1 MVVDLT
7 WYYIFR
13 SHPIGRQNKNGNIQI
28 ISKFKNWKVNN
39 TEKRKLKSSSIF
51 VTEDLT
57 RYRCLPEC
65 LFLYIVFTLA
75 SIFAINRHFVLP
87 CMKHCC
93 CFFFVLCISCLP
105 LSCFTVYFC
114 LVVFFLS
121 LYLNNNYQLS

>member
-1 MVVDLT
+1 MQLLLMCAVRWGVEMTRDD
-7 WYYIFR
+7 IFR
-13 SHPIGRQNKNGNIQI
+13 SHLIGKPNKNGNIQI
-28 ISKFKNWKVNN
+28 ISKFKIWKVKN

-75 SIFAINRHFVLP
+75 SIYAINRHFVLP

-93 CFFFVLCISCLP
+93 WFFFLFYAFHVYLCHVLQFI
-105 LSCFTVYFC
+105 FV
-114 LVVFFLS
+114 
-121 LYLNNNYQLS
+121 